1 LAKLKN
7 IKIGTKF
14 NSFELPDANGNQIN
28 TSYFKDKILLVEF
41 WASWCG
47 PCIQSNPELSKL
59 YDDYSYA
66 GFKIFGV
73 SLDSDEKAWMQ
84 AIEKGGL
91 SWANT
96 IAQEGWNNDVVKA
109 LGIQYVTSNYLID
122 RNGNILAINI
132 KPEEL
137 RIELDEILK

>member
-1 LAKLKN
+1 
-7 IKIGTKF
+7 
-14 NSFELPDANGNQIN
+14 
-28 TSYFKDKILLVEF
+28 
-41 WASWCG
+41 
-47 PCIQSNPELSKL
+47 
-59 YDDYSYA
+59 
-66 GFKIFGV
+66 
-73 SLDSDEKAWMQ
+73 MQ

-109 LGIQYVTSNYLID
+109 LGIQYVPSNYLID

-137 RIELDEILK
+137 RIKLDEILK